1 MTAVVQASR
10 AGSGERGRLAFA
22 TPADWFAVRL
32 PAERVDAE
40 RIASE
45 LAAARPELA
54 GGQDALAGLLGSLVE
69 ACAALNVLCGY
80 ATLVDTPDGPLPATL
95 VVSVRD
101 MGGRTLDEIA
111 AGLSAADGSA
121 GPAVTRVFDL
131 PPGRTLRIERRREW
145 PGTAGGRSLTSMIV
159 QYVAEVPGTGQ
170 AVLLVFSTPAAA
182 LAGQLRPVFHQIT
195 CTLRFDRGE
204 SAA

>member
-1 MTAVVQASR
+1 MTAASQVSQ
-10 AGSGERGRLAFA
+10 GVPGDSGRLAFA
-22 TPADWFAVRL
+22 TPTDWFAVRL

-40 RIASE
+40 RMASE
-45 LAAARPELA
+45 LASARPELA
-54 GGQDALAGLLGSLVE
+54 GGRDVLAGLLGSLVE

-80 ATLVDTPDGPLPATL
+80 ATLLDTSGGLLPATL

-111 AGLSAADGSA
+111 AGLSAGN
-121 GPAVTRVFDL
+121 GPAATRVFDL
-131 PPGRTLRIERRREW
+131 PPGRTIRIERRREW
-145 PGTAGGRSLTSMIV
+145 PGAAGDRALVSMIV

-170 AVLLVFSTPAAA
+170 AVLLVFSTPAVA

>member
-1 MTAVVQASR
+1 MTAASQVSQ
-10 AGSGERGRLAFA
+10 GVPGERGGLAFA

-32 PAERVDAE
+32 PAERVDAD
-40 RIASE
+40 RMASE
-45 LAAARPELA
+45 LASARPELA

-69 ACAALNVLCGY
+69 ACSALNVLCGY
-80 ATLVDTPDGPLPATL
+80 ATLLDTPGGPLPATL

-111 AGLSAADGSA
+111 AGLSGGDGSA

-131 PPGRTLRIERRREW
+131 PPGRTIRIERRREW
-145 PGTAGGRSLTSMIV
+145 PGTAGGRALVSMIV

-182 LAGQLRPVFHQIT
+182 LAGQLRPVFHQIA